1 MQLQRAA
8 EAESRERDGPLIMH
22 GISEF
27 TQNSLLSI
35 SELNCPDFCCNDNN
49 SIGII
54 EMLATFY
61 NANYYQK

>member
-27 TQNSLLSI
+27 TQNLQISI
-35 SELNCPDFCCNDNN
+35 SELNFCCNDNN
-49 SIGII
+49 IIGII
-54 EMLATFY
+54 EMVATFY